1 MDLLD
6 ILYNFLDK
14 GGQGL
19 PRKGFPHMVSK
30 FLDKQGQV
38 GHVIKFVYIL
48 LVIPVCAQQALRWK

>member
-1 MDLLD
+1 MDLLG

-14 GGQGL
+14 GGQHRQ
-19 PRKGFPHMVSK
+19 RKGFPHMVSK

-48 LVIPVCAQQALRWK
+48 VIHVRAQQALRWK